1 MGSLELERSEFMR
14 RWPENMQWPKGLSEK
29 ARKRGISEEEELRQ
43 TAVSLGK
50 TLEET
55 LEMLRAEDRVSKR
68 KKE

>member
-1 MGSLELERSEFMR
+1 
-14 RWPENMQWPKGLSEK
+14 MQWPKGLSEK